1 MGQYNNAFEKAVIR
15 MLEHDYA
22 DLLKIELLN
31 CNGKFNIR
39 YDIINS
45 SFLLMPFYHIRQYG
59 FFFKNQKFLYHYFS
73 SPHTEHTDLDTM
85 S

>member
-31 CNGKFNIR
+31 CNGKFSR
-39 YDIINS
+39 YV
-45 SFLLMPFYHIRQYG
+45 FLKKVDCP
-59 FFFKNQKFLYHYFS
+59 
-73 SPHTEHTDLDTM
+73 
-85 S
+85 

>member
-31 CNGKFNIR
+31 CNGKF
-39 YDIINS
+39 S
-45 SFLLMPFYHIRQYG
+45 LLCFLEKR
-59 FFFKNQKFLYHYFS
+59 
-73 SPHTEHTDLDTM
+73 
-85 S
+85 